1 MPGLSPTSQR
11 RLPTFSS
18 LCSCY
23 RSPLAIG
30 LRDIHRLA
38 SRGLQAAGTQGLLRD
53 RRDAAPAL
61 TAELRPTVPAPYDER
76 DACLAAL
83 VHRTDDLREA
93 RGRAVLATVVIRC
106 RARDAPC
113 VHAVRRALQPLRV
126 GVVLAEVRDKLGKVG
141 PGVDATCVREEDGT
155 LDREQ
160 RRGAD
165 GMLPGVRVRR

>member
-1 MPGLSPTSQR
+1 V
-11 RLPTFSS
+11 
-18 LCSCY
+18 
-23 RSPLAIG
+23 AIG
-30 LRDIHRLA
+30 LHGFLRLV
-38 SRGLQAAGTQGLLRD
+38 SRGLQAADTQRLLRD

-61 TAELRPTVPAPYDER
+61 AAELRPAVPAPYDKR
-76 DACLAAL
+76 DAQLAAL
-83 VHRTDDLREA
+83 VYRIDDLREA
-93 RGRAVLATVVIRC
+93 CSRAVLATVVIRC